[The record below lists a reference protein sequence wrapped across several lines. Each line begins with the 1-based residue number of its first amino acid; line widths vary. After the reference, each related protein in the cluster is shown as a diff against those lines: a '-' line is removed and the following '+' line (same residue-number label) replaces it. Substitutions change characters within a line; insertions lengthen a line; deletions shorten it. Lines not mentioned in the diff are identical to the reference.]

1 MGNLSVI
8 GGKAKG
14 FNLLSVPGDSTR
26 PIMSKVKAAVFNIVA
41 PYILESTWLDL
52 FAGTGSVGIEALS
65 RGASLA
71 RFVDNQN
78 AAVKTIKANLEHT
91 GLADQAEVWQ
101 KSAFTV
107 LDLPADSQ
115 FDFVYIAPPQFKE
128 IWSQA
133 LFALDQNPAW
143 LKDDSWVI
151 VQIDKVEYQD
161 LELEN
166 LKLFDRR
173 SYGSTELVFYM
184 VKDGV
189 LDQTGT
195 SLPDRDPVIN

>member
-14 FNLLSVPGDSTR
+14 FSLQSVPGSGTR

-41 PYILESTWLDL
+41 PYLLGSTWLDL

-71 RFVDNQN
+71 RFIENQS
-78 AAVKTIKANLEHT
+78 AAVKTIRTNLEHT
-91 GLADQAEVWQ
+91 GLGDNAEVWQ
-101 KSAFTV
+101 KNVFT
-107 LDLPADSQ
+107 LLKEPADRK
-115 FDFVYIAPPQFKE
+115 FDFVYIAPPQFKDLW
-128 IWSQA
+128 IQA
-133 LFALDQNPAW
+133 LQALDQNPDW
-143 LKDDSWVI
+143 LLDDSWI
-151 VQIDKVEYQD
+151 LVQIDRVEYQD

-166 LKLFDRR
+166 LKLFNRR
-173 SYGSTELVFYM
+173 TYGSTELVFYM

-189 LDQTGT
+189 
-195 SLPDRDPVIN
+195 V

>member
-14 FNLLSVPGDSTR
+14 FNLLSVPGTGTR
-26 PIMSKVKAAVFNIVA
+26 PVMAKVKAAIFNIVS
-41 PYILESTWLDL
+41 PYILGSTWLDL

-78 AAVKTIKANLEHT
+78 AAVKTIRANLEHT
-91 GLADQAEVWQ
+91 GLSEGAEVWH
-101 KSAFTV
+101 KNVFT
-107 LDLPADSQ
+107 LLKEPADRR
-115 FDFVYIAPPQFKE
+115 FDFVYIAPPQFKNL
-128 IWSQA
+128 WAQA
-133 LFALDQNPAW
+133 LSELDQNPDW
-143 LKDDSWVI
+143 LLDDSWI
-151 VQIDKVEYQD
+151 LVQIDKVEYQD
-161 LELEN
+161 LELDN
-166 LKLFDRR
+166 LKVFDRR

-189 LDQTGT
+189 
-195 SLPDRDPVIN
+195 I